1 MVLLLLPE
9 SSQLWTDATL
19 VIFKK
24 LKKSATSSGFIPY
37 SLCSTSTFM
46 ETLKENTSKAVDK
59 VKGEVKQ
66 NVSGWSEMV
75 EGLVDK
81 LTGKDMAITYE
92 FRNLEV
98 DIPKATGPDG
108 KEIGS
113 AKWTINGRFV
123 ISTEVR
129 QKSDSME

>member
-1 MVLLLLPE
+1 
-9 SSQLWTDATL
+9 
-19 VIFKK
+19 
-24 LKKSATSSGFIPY
+24 
-37 SLCSTSTFM
+37 M

>member
-1 MVLLLLPE
+1 
-9 SSQLWTDATL
+9 
-19 VIFKK
+19 
-24 LKKSATSSGFIPY
+24 
-37 SLCSTSTFM
+37 M

-81 LTGKDMAITYE
+81 LTGKDMTITYE

-129 QKSDSME
+129 QKSDSKE